1 MLALADY
8 HCAIAIFEERHFRRA
23 AERLGVSQPAL
34 TARLR
39 RIEAELNARLFERSR
54 SGVEPTDAGLAFVT
68 GARQMLDTAEETED
82 AVRGARDGLGQ
93 TIRVGMTQVAAYQV
107 VAQSLKAFRE
117 RHPLARIRL
126 FEATTALLEN
136 WLQEKRLDVAFLHPP
151 LHASGL
157 MEKHLLSVPMD
168 RFNLGGNVQAALIRF
183 PQIEAPVLMGA
194 LGRRESKRMGFI
206 ENLAEADTVLGA
218 SILSEAGYGPFAAP
232 IDFPH
237 EGDKEHSNDATDY
250 PRFETSI
257 AWRSLDRRAIIRTL
271 VDVSGVDVAGE

>member
-1 MLALADY
+1 MLALTDY
-8 HCAIAIFEERHFRRA
+8 LCAIAIFEERHFRRA

-39 RIEAELNARLFERSR
+39 RIETELNARLFERSR
-54 SGVEPTDAGLAFVT
+54 SGVEPTDAGLAFVS
-68 GARQMLDTAEETED
+68 GARQMLDTAEETAD

-107 VAQSLKAFRE
+107 VGRSLSTFRNQ
-117 RHPLARIRL
+117 HPLARIRL
-126 FEATTALLEN
+126 FEATTALLEAM
-136 WLQEKRLDVAFLHPP
+136 LQEKRLDVAFLHPP
-151 LHASGL
+151 LHASDL

-168 RFNLGGNVQAALIRF
+168 RFNPGGNEQAALIRF

-194 LGRRESKRMGFI
+194 LGRRERERIGFV

-218 SILSEAGYGPFAAP
+218 SILSEAGYGPYAAP
-232 IDFPH
+232 IDFPQSG
-237 EGDKEHSNDATDY
+237 ERERGRDATDY
-250 PRFETSI
+250 PPFETSI

-271 VDVSGVDVAGE
+271 VDAAGE

>member
-8 HCAIAIFEERHFRRA
+8 LCAIAIFEERHFRRA

-39 RIEAELNARLFERSR
+39 RIETELDARLFARSR
-54 SGVEPTDAGLAFVT
+54 SGVEPTDAGLAFVS
-68 GARQMLDTAEETED
+68 GARQMLDTAEETAD

-107 VAQSLKAFRE
+107 VAQSLNAFRN

-126 FEATTALLEN
+126 FEATTALLEAM
-136 WLQEKRLDVAFLHPP
+136 LQEKRLDVAFLHPP
-151 LHASGL
+151 LHASDL
-157 MEKHLLSVPMD
+157 MEKHLLSVPMN
-168 RFNLGGNVQAALIRF
+168 RFNPGGNEEAALIRF

-194 LGRRESKRMGFI
+194 LGRRERERMGFV

-232 IDFPH
+232 IDFPRK
-237 EGDKEHSNDATDY
+237 GGRYPHSDGIDY
-250 PRFETSI
+250 PAFETSI

-271 VDVSGVDVAGE
+271 VDVAGE